1 MFARAKCD
9 FLRSHKPIPRDAIP
23 STIYT
28 AADIKT
34 FGATGAARMD
44 LQHRNNVKVMGDGP
58 STLIFSHGFGC
69 DQSMWRYLAEGFTD
83 RFTVVLYDLVGA
95 GESDL
100 EAYDREKYN
109 SLAGYARDLNEIID
123 HYARGPVIVVGHSVS
138 SMIGTLADRQAPGS
152 IAAHIMI
159 GPSPCYIDTDDYVG
173 GFKLEDIHSL
183 LDILDSN
190 YLGWSSTMAPV
201 IMGTPGQPALSEELT
216 NSFCRTEPDIAKQ
229 FARVTFMS
237 DNRQDIVG
245 LATPTLILQS
255 TDDLIAPLAVG
266 DYLHAVLPNS
276 TLCLVANVGHCPHMS
291 APSACSEAM
300 ENFLSPWIR
309 EHVN

>member
-1 MFARAKCD
+1 
-9 FLRSHKPIPRDAIP
+9 
-23 STIYT
+23 
-28 AADIKT
+28 
-34 FGATGAARMD
+34 MD

-291 APSACSEAM
+291 SPSACSEAM